1 MEKSK
6 YSMRFRHLTITD
18 LTYGYELKEAVAL
31 LEKGFNYSNF
41 NLKDLINMIETHKFL
56 CDYDLLN
63 DEGKKLLDPYIK
75 EKKNIESTVGRYFNC
90 INSTGILN
98 DFENIRN
105 DKDLNLSEYFSSF
118 VKYKSFKKLTSEEFV
133 QCIKNYYFH
142 LNMVLR
148 VKEFVEHFPDEICQ
162 LMKETPNAIE
172 LLICCYDLADENND
186 SKIRYY
192 FPLKIK
198 DITSELIDNYLSF
211 EHKHL
216 NYLEAL
222 EAHRDSDQTYR
233 ISRKQRIQI
242 RHMIAD
248 EKTKLFSSGTV
259 VNMGF
264 VVSITPNQKEPIRYD
279 RTPDNSYNISFSL
292 DFLKSDLSN
301 EGIIKRF
308 FWLVE
313 LVDKQSRITGIYKP
327 SNESTLSQLF
337 YTKKQNEYG
346 SYNFEY
352 MQNIRNTMFLAYY
365 EFLLRQEIDYADVLN
380 WFINEFLNSKLPSL
394 NFKSEIIH
402 VDDDLSNC
410 ERIYNV
416 IPDIFKQYK
425 IFVEE
430 GELTEELIAV
440 STDAFKVDS
449 VPSLVKDKY
458 YEVIKNS
465 ELSTIFNILFNDQ
478 CSLNYIDDI
487 RSANTF
493 FDLLNT
499 NLVKKSDYKHT
510 YNNEYIDYLIEKDIL
525 KEDKDGVL
533 LFTDPLKLVIIK
545 DLYKNGFIVY
555 RRLTPDAQK
564 VLDDLKS
571 LGYLKATNGLFSS
584 SEADYISFHLD
595 NAKFSNALA
604 LRNKYEHSKGMHM
617 SKEENR
623 SDYISGLR
631 LMTEIVAKIEED
643 IDEYMLNNNHC

>member
-1 MEKSK
+1 MEKGK

-18 LTYGYELKEAVAL
+18 LAYGYELKEAVAL

-63 DEGKKLLDPYIK
+63 DEGKILLDPYIK
-75 EKKNIESTVGRYFNC
+75 EKKNIESIVGRYFNC
-90 INSTGILN
+90 INSTEILN

-118 VKYKSFKKLTSEEFV
+118 VKYKSFKKLTSEDFV
-133 QCIKNYYFH
+133 QCIKSYYFH
-142 LNMVLR
+142 LDMVLR

-233 ISRKQRIQI
+233 ISRKQRIQVK
-242 RHMIAD
+242 HMIVD
-248 EKTKLFSSGTV
+248 EKTKLFSSGTA

-279 RTPDNSYNISFSL
+279 RTPDNLYNISFSL

-308 FWLVE
+308 FLLVE
-313 LVDKQSRITGIYKP
+313 LVDKQFRITGIYKP

-337 YTKKQNEYG
+337 HTRKQNEYG

-365 EFLLRQEIDYADVLN
+365 DFLLRQGIDYAEVLN
-380 WFINEFLNSKLPSL
+380 WFINEFLSSKLPSL

-440 STDAFKVDS
+440 SADAFKVDS

-510 YNNEYIDYLIEKDIL
+510 YNNEYIDFLIEKDIL

-623 SDYISGLR
+623 SDYIIGLR

-643 IDEYMLNNNHC
+643 IDEYMSNNNHC